1 MFNKSKLLNAA
12 SGLVLAMTL
21 ALGGFSGTAGAENA
35 GGISDKG
42 NNVKIYDHGVSWEK
56 DYGVTQA
63 YSVNGIVYISGQFSH
78 DMKGAFVGE
87 GDIKAQTRQTLENLD
102 RVLAGFGL
110 AKSNL
115 AEVEVFMANPKRDFE
130 PFIALYREYMGDHRA
145 AGTLIGVS
153 SLAFPEELVEIRAVA
168 HAN

>member
-1 MFNKSKLLNAA
+1 MFNKSKHLNVA
-12 SGLVLAMTL
+12 SGFVLAMIL
-21 ALGGFSGTAGAENA
+21 ALGGPATTAGAEDA
-35 GGISDKG
+35 GGISEKG

-110 AKSNL
+110 TKSNL

-130 PFIALYREYMGDHRA
+130 PFIALYKAYMGDHRA

-168 HAN
+168 HAD